1 MKRALP
7 LVLALSL
14 AACGI
19 ETATTA
25 ATVAEMKRREIEQ
38 AKKTMEAAKMKIEQS
53 TQQSLERAAQT
64 DEKAKD

>member
-7 LVLALSL
+7 LVLAASL
-14 AACGI
+14 AACGV

-25 ATVAEMKRREIEQ
+25 ATVAEMKRREMEQ
-38 AKKTMEAAKMKIEQS
+38 AKKTMEAAKLKIEQS

>member
-1 MKRALP
+1 MKRALT
-7 LVLALSL
+7 LVLAASL
-14 AACGI
+14 AACGV

-25 ATVAEMKRREIEQ
+25 ATALEIKRREMEQ
-38 AKKTMEAAKMKIEQS
+38 AKKTMEAAKLKIEQS

>member
-1 MKRALP
+1 MKHALP
-7 LVLALSL
+7 LVLAFSL

-25 ATVAEMKRREIEQ
+25 ATSAEIKRREVEQ

-64 DEKAKD
+64 EEKAKD